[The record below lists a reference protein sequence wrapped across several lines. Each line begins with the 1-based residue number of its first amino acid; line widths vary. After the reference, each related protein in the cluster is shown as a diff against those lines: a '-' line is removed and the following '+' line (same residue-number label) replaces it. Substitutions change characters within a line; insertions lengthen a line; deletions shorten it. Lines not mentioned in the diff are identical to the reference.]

1 MIFEKNKGKII
12 IHIENDNGK
21 INSNMEFSGI
31 AKKAEIAITTL
42 LVNFASLS
50 LEKGKDPQ
58 EVLNKHFEGILKML
72 QSGKRIGER

>member
-50 LEKGKDPQ
+50 LEKGKNPQ

-72 QSGKRIGER
+72 QSGKRIGGS

>member
-1 MIFEKNKGKII
+1 MIFEKIKGKII

-21 INSNMEFSGI
+21 INSNMELSGI

-72 QSGKRIGER
+72 QTGKKIGER

>member
-72 QSGKRIGER
+72 QSGKRIGGS